1 MEVECMKNVFT
12 SKQYE
17 QEVNSPFA
25 AMETSAGSH
34 GVFLEAFPQSKG
46 SYQELVLDAVDE
58 TFSTLGRTAKQV
70 IYFHLEKTFK
80 ICKQEIPYKTEEFT
94 KSIEEMIGPGAK
106 LLEIE
111 IIEKLYKKMG
121 QDFKYHPKQK
131 DLAFT
136 EYLKAVYTFLNI
148 TNRLNKL
155 T

>member
-1 MEVECMKNVFT
+1 MKNVFT

-17 QEVNSPFA
+17 QEVESPFA
-25 AMETSAGSH
+25 VMETSAGGH
-34 GVFLEAFPQSKG
+34 VVLFEAFSQSNR

-70 IYFHLEKTFK
+70 IYFNLEKNFK
-80 ICKQEIPYKTEEFT
+80 ICKQEIPYKTEEFV
-94 KSIEEMIGPGAK
+94 KSIEEIIGPGAK

-111 IIEKLYKKMG
+111 IIEKLHKKIG
-121 QDFKYHPKQK
+121 QGFKYHPKQK

-136 EYLKAVYTFLNI
+136 EYLKAVHTFLNI

-155 T
+155 V

>member
-1 MEVECMKNVFT
+1 MEIECMKCVFT
-12 SKQYE
+12 SKQYA
-17 QEVNSPFA
+17 QEVDSPFA
-25 AMETSAGSH
+25 VMETNAGNR
-34 GVFLEAFPQSKG
+34 GVFLEAFPLSNG

-94 KSIEEMIGPGAK
+94 KAIEEMMGPGAK

-111 IIEKLYKKMG
+111 IVEKLYKKIG

-136 EYLKAVYTFLNI
+136 GYLKAVCTFLNI

>member
-1 MEVECMKNVFT
+1 METECMKNVSI

-17 QEVNSPFA
+17 QEVDSPFA
-25 AMETSAGSH
+25 AMETGAGGL
-34 GVFLEAFPQSKG
+34 GVFLEAFPQSKD

-58 TFSTLGRTAKQV
+58 TFSTLGRTVKQV

-80 ICKQEIPYKTEEFT
+80 ICKQEIPYKTEEFA
-94 KSIEEMIGPGAK
+94 KAIEEMIGPGAK

-111 IIEKLYKKMG
+111 IIENLYKRIG
-121 QDFKYHPKQK
+121 RDFKYHPKQE

-136 EYLKAVYTFLNI
+136 EYLRAVYAFLNI